1 MKLWQRLTC
10 VVLAISIMMGFTTS
24 MPTTVSAQHS
34 PSLSVFLTN
43 EEFVYPMSEN
53 EVQLF
58 LADYPGSLKSY
69 TFENQGYSVP
79 AARAIAFQGE
89 LWGVSPRVLL
99 SLLELKSRLL
109 TVSYPRKGVLEQAM
123 GNHEAT
129 QQGFAAQL
137 AWAAEELSLGFYDRY
152 YQENK
157 TQVVLSNGKVIEIA
171 PEINAG
177 TYALLRF
184 LALGTD
190 EKQWQT
196 WVSQNAESFYTTYTQ
211 LFGSIELPEQ
221 STLTPTA
228 ITAPDNMR
236 LPWGNSET
244 WYYTGGPHDGAGGGQ
259 TIPYSCVDYAPG
271 GGTGCRWVNQF
282 VRAVKGGTIVYANC
296 NLVRVDHGGGW
307 STSYFHLEDIQV
319 SLNQTVAA
327 GAPLGRPGCGT
338 GAACGWSGRATGSHV
353 HFGVRLSNIHQ
364 PIDGMVFGGWTVR
377 KDSQNRAYYGTM
389 VKDGV
394 TKYAYAGSGDSIRA
408 YEDSDPDDGRTL
420 TSGQDI
426 YGTRNPGNDED
437 PYYINGTAG
446 QVLTVE
452 MWKNN
457 SNLDTYVYVRDPN
470 NQTIGVNDDASGTT
484 DSRLVVTLQTSGR
497 FIVVAKG
504 YNDST
509 GAYRLRATLA
519 SSSGSDNEDGRWL
532 SHDQTRNGVLNSN
545 SDEDTYYFSG
555 VSSRIVSIKLWK
567 DGSNV
572 DTVLEV
578 YSPTGN
584 RVAFN
589 DDSENSTNSWV
600 VFIAPNTGTYRV
612 KARSYEHSS
621 SGAYQIR
628 LRLVDANNLAL
639 NKSVSAS
646 SVENGR
652 LLPAKAVDGD
662 PGTRW
667 SSRFSDPQW
676 IEVDLG
682 ASRRVDTAILR
693 WETAYARRYGIYYWT
708 GSYWSNLYWTD
719 SGNGGADMV
728 RFTPTT
734 ARYFMMYASQRGTQ
748 WGISLWE
755 FGLYNSST
763 ALPPDPE
770 PYTDLSK
777 TPDSIGEN
785 PPPAATSPGKDE
797 GVLALTVGE
806 DGAQEFAPAENTWPG
821 DMPNAN
827 TGDVGV
833 PVAVIQAIQSDRN
846 DIGPDETFTFIGM
859 AEDTDQEGAGAPIV
873 AYEWR
878 SNIAGLLSAQ
888 SEFTRTAVL
897 LTTGVHTITFRAQ
910 DNEGIWSPSAVMT
923 FTVQAEWQ
931 ERMYVYLPLVI
942 RQ

>member
-1 MKLWQRLTC
+1 MKTLHRFLSF
-10 VVLAISIMMGFTTS
+10 VVLLSSIMPWSISTIYAQSENLPMFLISDEGFARS
-24 MPTTVSAQHS
+24 
-34 PSLSVFLTN
+34 
-43 EEFVYPMSEN
+43 MSED
-53 EVQLF
+53 QIQSF
-58 LADYPGSLKSY
+58 LETQDGILKTY
-69 TFENQGYSVP
+69 TFENEGYTVS
-79 AARAIAFQGE
+79 ASRAIAFVSE
-89 LWGVSPRVLL
+89 LWGISPRVLL
-99 SLLELKSRLL
+99 VMLELKSGLL
-109 TVSYPRKGVLEQAM
+109 TNPNIKVGAVKQAM
-123 GNHEAT
+123 GNPDPQ
-129 QQGFAAQL
+129 QQGFFTQL
-137 AWAAEELSLGFYDRY
+137 VWAAEELSLGFYDRY
-152 YQENK
+152 FHENK
-157 TQVVLSNGKVIEIA
+157 TQVVLGNGKIVEIA

-184 LALGTD
+184 LALDAD
-190 EKQWQT
+190 EQQWQT
-196 WVSQNAESFYTTYTQ
+196 WVSKNSRSFYTTYTQ
-211 LFGSIELPEQ
+211 LFGSIELSQQ
-221 STLTPTA
+221 SPLDPTA

-244 WYYTGGPHDGAGGGQ
+244 WYYTGGPHNGEGGGQ
-259 TIPYSCVDYAPG
+259 TIPFACVDYAPG
-271 GGTGCRWVNQF
+271 GGSGCRAVNQF
-282 VRAVKGGTIVYANC
+282 VRAVKGGTVVWASC

-319 SLNQTVAA
+319 SVNQTVVA
-327 GAPLGRPGCGT
+327 GAPLGKPGCGT
-338 GAACGWSGRATGSHV
+338 GAACGWNGRATGSHV
-353 HFGVRLSNIHQ
+353 HFGVRYNNIHQ
-364 PIDGMVFGGWTVR
+364 AIDGMVFGGWTVR

-484 DSRLVVTLQTSGR
+484 DSRLVVTLPTSGR

-509 GAYRLRATLA
+509 GAYRLRATLG
-519 SSSGSDNEDGRWL
+519 SSTGSDNEDGRWL
-532 SHDQTRNGVLNSN
+532 SHDQTRSGILNSN
-545 SDEDTYYFSG
+545 SDEDTYYFNG

-600 VFIAPNTGTYRV
+600 VFTAPNTGVYRV
-612 KARSYEHSS
+612 KARSYEHNS

-646 SVENGR
+646 SVENGH

-676 IEVDLG
+676 IQVDLG

-719 SGNGGADMV
+719 NGNGGTDMV
-728 RFTPTT
+728 RFNPTT
-734 ARYFMMYASQRGTQ
+734 ARYFLMYASQRGTQ
-748 WGISLWE
+748 WGVSLWE

-770 PYTDLSK
+770 PYTDPSK
-777 TPDSIGEN
+777 TPDSIGDN

-806 DGAQEFAPAENTWPG
+806 DGAQEFAPTENTWPG
-821 DMPNAN
+821 DTPGAN
-827 TGDVGV
+827 TGSVGT

-859 AEDTDQEGAGAPIV
+859 AEDTDQEGEGDPIV
-873 AYEWR
+873 SYEWR
-878 SNIAGLLSAQ
+878 SNITGLLSVQ
-888 SEFTRTAVL
+888 PEFTRTAAL

-923 FTVQAEWQ
+923 LTVQAGWQ
-931 ERMYVYLPLVI
+931 QHVYLPLVI